1 MSFWCF
7 ETKRVTAVNPTRTG
21 AFWWRRIIRNCCFIR
36 WCIALHPSKMS
47 VKVQIVYGFLFVIL
61 LLNAQNNYGVRADD
75 KNITRLLNNQVIVS
89 RQIMC
94 VLDKSPCD
102 QLGRQLKGIWSAY
115 AALFMNYS
123 LNLNG
128 FRYYHS
134 PPQPTPQYHNTQPN
148 QSINGN
154 KLYFVPGCH
163 RSNSQQNNELL
174 LLFFH

>member
-1 MSFWCF
+1 
-7 ETKRVTAVNPTRTG
+7 
-21 AFWWRRIIRNCCFIR
+21 
-36 WCIALHPSKMS
+36 MS

-102 QLGRQLKGIWSAY
+102 QLGRQLKGIWSAH

-128 FRYYHS
+128 FRYHH
-134 PPQPTPQYHNTQPN
+134 PLPHPHLPTRPN

-163 RSNSQQNNELL
+163 RSNSQENNEMCVVRKQSKPSDVDDYDDGGDTHETLY
-174 LLFFH
+174 